1 MLKLIKEVLDIV
13 KAALIIGVLVTAMA
27 TSLPF
32 AITLVVVLLWVALT
46 DKSHDKWEVQDVS

>member
-46 DKSHDKWEVQDVS
+46 DTKHDKWEVQDLS